1 MKGPHEDAP
10 VPLEKEK
17 RKQSQGGRD
26 LSGKED
32 WGGREGEH
40 DQELG
45 GRNELKPWGPAERM
59 EIANL
64 GRKEVGEPSRMYKRP
79 GRWETLRTEREEP

>member
-45 GRNELKPWGPAERM
+45 GRNELKP
-59 EIANL
+59 
-64 GRKEVGEPSRMYKRP
+64 
-79 GRWETLRTEREEP
+79 